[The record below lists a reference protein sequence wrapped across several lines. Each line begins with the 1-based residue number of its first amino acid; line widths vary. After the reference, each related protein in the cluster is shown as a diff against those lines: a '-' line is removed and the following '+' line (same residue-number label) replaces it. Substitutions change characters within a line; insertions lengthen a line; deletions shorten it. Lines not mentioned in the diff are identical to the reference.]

1 MNRDWDVVRKI
12 LLAVEAQ
19 QTATGRVEPTSIQ
32 GYDEENV
39 VYHMKIM
46 DEAGLIETW
55 SSMIHNSAPYMA
67 ALSMTWKGH
76 EFLDQ
81 IRQDTVWNRVK
92 GGAREK
98 GLDLSIDVIGELA
111 KTIIFSMLKT

>member
-1 MNRDWDVVRKI
+1 MKRDWDVVRKI

-19 QTATGRVEPTSIQ
+19 ETSSGRVEPTSIQ

-55 SSMIHNSAPYMA
+55 SSATHSGPYRA
-67 ALSMTWKGH
+67 ALSMTWEGH

-81 IRQDTVWNRVK
+81 IRQDTMWNRVK

-98 GLDLSIDVIGELA
+98 GLDLSVDVIGQLA

>member
-1 MNRDWDVVRKI
+1 
-12 LLAVEAQ
+12 
-19 QTATGRVEPTSIQ
+19 
-32 GYDEENV
+32 
-39 VYHMKIM
+39 MKIM
-46 DEAGLIETW
+46 DEAGLIETC
-55 SSMIHNSAPYMA
+55 SSTTHNSGPYRA
-67 ALSMTWKGH
+67 AMSMTWEGH

-98 GLDLSIDVIGELA
+98 GLDLSINVIGELA